1 MPKVARVRKK
11 LTLFCPGRRIAL
23 FIRPCSLAN
32 ATHEPENATEPMIAP
47 SASSVEVTASCCTPR
62 TSSIAAMPA
71 AAPPPMPL

>member
-1 MPKVARVRKK
+1 VITVRKK
-11 LTLFCPGRRIAL
+11 LTLFCPGSRIAL

-32 ATHEPENATEPMIAP
+32 ATHEPENATAPITAP
-47 SASSVEVTASCCTPR
+47 SASRVEVTASCCTSR